1 MGRVPQRFR
10 PRGPVQPN
18 TDLRSLSNALADEQE
33 TCHDGV
39 IGITINN
46 ELQYMSPVRFPKPVS
61 GRIDPKASS
70 ERRPS
75 ERKASAPRPASRP
88 KPPARTSEKRP
99 PAPKDRPAD
108 SEAPQD
114 EDDGF
119 IPLVSGVPGVLELLE
134 SAPERVDAVFLR
146 KGRHGK
152 DMERVVDL
160 CRNAGVRFSLLE
172 AEAFVR
178 TCPGARGAA
187 ARVFQAGFSSLEQM
201 LDSIMDAPLPLIV
214 ALDQVQDP
222 GNAGTLARTIYAMG
236 GAGMLVPRHN
246 GVYLGA
252 AAFKAAAG
260 ALALL
265 PVAKC
270 ANLGQA
276 LDQARKLGIT
286 VYGAA
291 VEAEGD
297 TPVHDIFAFSPRLPA
312 ILVLGGEDSGL
323 RPGVEKRCDALLR
336 IPMLRSFNSLN
347 VAQAGAIVIAQ
358 FAQGVGKKK

>member
-1 MGRVPQRFR
+1 
-10 PRGPVQPN
+10 
-18 TDLRSLSNALADEQE
+18 
-33 TCHDGV
+33 
-39 IGITINN
+39 
-46 ELQYMSPVRFPKPVS
+46 MSPVRFPKPVS

-70 ERRPS
+70 DR
-75 ERKASAPRPASRP
+75 AFAPKQPGSRP
-88 KPPARTSEKRP
+88 KPPARESEKRP
-99 PAPKDRPAD
+99 AAPKTNRAD
-108 SEAPQD
+108 ERDAV

-119 IPLVSGVPGVLELLE
+119 IPLVSGAPGVLDLLE
-134 SAPERVDAVFLR
+134 TAPERVDAVFLR
-146 KGRHGK
+146 KGRHSK
-152 DMERVVDL
+152 DMERIVDL
-160 CRNAGVRFSLLE
+160 CRGAGVRFSLLE

-187 ARVFQAGFSSLEQM
+187 ARLFQAGYAPLERL
-201 LDSIMDAPLPLIV
+201 LDTIMDAPLPLIV

-222 GNAGTLARTIYAMG
+222 GNAGTLARTLYAMG
-236 GAGMLVPRHN
+236 GAGLIVPRHN

-291 VEAEGD
+291 MRSEGEA
-297 TPVHDIFAFSPRLPA
+297 PIHDIFNATPRLPA
-312 ILVLGGEDSGL
+312 VLVLGGEENGL

-336 IPMLRSFNSLN
+336 IPMLRPFDSLN
-347 VAQAGAIVIAQ
+347 VAQAGAVLIAH
-358 FAQGVGKKK
+358 FARLKAGAAK